1 MNRSTAIAIAVLGL
15 MVSQPARAEY
25 MIYLKGGHYI
35 VADNCTFVTFAEAAQ
50 TGNDK
55 DGNERPTTRAPV
67 SEDCTKGKPEGR
79 IFWSTT
85 DGRFGEINAD
95 DVYGVFGAKTVTPE
109 QRPLPKPPLED
120 YLITT
125 RGESFVN
132 VESYEEKGTSV
143 SGHKRDELAKVDRR
157 GIAEIAPEGSASTK
171 SAEGLCP
178 GELPEFAVTETEAI
192 DGRLVGVIT
201 NLSQGPWKPWIDIEV
216 RVKGKRLG
224 KFQVEDS
231 NLLSPGTSVI
241 FDETIPPR
249 FLKEIERAKD
259 PEASVRLCYR
269 KVKTASGSPRGNAR

>member
-1 MNRSTAIAIAVLGL
+1 MDRLFPAGIAMLALMIA
-15 MVSQPARAEY
+15 QTARAEY

-35 VADNCTFVTFAEAAQ
+35 VADNCTFSASTQIERAE
-50 TGNDK
+50 GEHGK
-55 DGNERPTTRAPV
+55 DDGSVKRAIV

-79 IFWSTT
+79 IFWSTI

-95 DVYGVFGAKTVTPE
+95 DVYGIFGARTSMPE
-109 QRPLPKPPLED
+109 RQPLLKPPLED

-132 VESYEEKGTSV
+132 VERYREKGTSV
-143 SGHKRDELAKVDRR
+143 TGHKRDELAKIDRR
-157 GIAEIAPEGSASTK
+157 GIFEIAPEGAAGTR

-192 DGRLVGVIT
+192 DGRLIGVIT
-201 NLSQGPWKPWIDIEV
+201 NLSQAPWRPWIDVEV

-231 NLLSPGTSVI
+231 NILSPGTSVV
-241 FDETIPPR
+241 FDEKIPPR
-249 FLKEIERAKD
+249 FVKEIERAKD
-259 PEASVRLCYR
+259 PEASVRVCYR
-269 KVKTASGSPRGNAR
+269 RVKAGVGQLTK